1 MRNTALTSKD
11 QEVQASG
18 KIELPLR
25 DQYPKT
31 VEITDGDK
39 VIKTYRIVKTKNDKF
54 MFQD

>member
-1 MRNTALTSKD
+1 MNSVAVESRECAAIERD
-11 QEVQASG
+11 
-18 KIELPLR
+18 KIKLPLR

>member
-1 MRNTALTSKD
+1 MRNIALTRKEQD
-11 QEVQASG
+11 AQVNG
-18 KIELPLR
+18 KIKLPLR